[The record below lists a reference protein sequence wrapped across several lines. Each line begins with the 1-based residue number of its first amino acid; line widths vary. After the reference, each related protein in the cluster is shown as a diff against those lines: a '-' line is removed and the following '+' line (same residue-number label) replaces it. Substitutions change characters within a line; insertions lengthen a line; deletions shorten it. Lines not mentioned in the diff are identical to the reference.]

1 MERAVAAICTNSVA
15 EIIYGV
21 PPRGA
26 TWQKSPDGMPAPRQ
40 WVGHVRGLPPD
51 TVAAFGR
58 SGSWRCTVL
67 CVAVGTVE
75 TVVAVD
81 QNHPN
86 ERKKGLEA
94 RARVRT
100 PAYVRSLT
108 LWGP

>member
-1 MERAVAAICTNSVA
+1 MAC
-15 EIIYGV
+15 
-21 PPRGA
+21 PRRDNGSGTCVEYPRTLRPHSGA
-26 TWQKSPDGMPAPRQ
+26 QEAGDSA
-40 WVGHVRGLPPD
+40 
-51 TVAAFGR
+51 
-58 SGSWRCTVL
+58 VL

-94 RARVRT
+94 RARVQT